1 MNSRRLLSIV
11 IQTIS
16 CVGLA
21 FALSAALTSSVL
33 HAQALYGALTG
44 TVKDASGAI
53 VPNTPVVVINQS
65 TRDKRPTTSNS
76 NGEYQVINLLP
87 GTYTVEVPATG
98 GFAAYEQQNIAID
111 VNREARVGITL
122 QVGNSEQVV
131 DVSSAAPILQT
142 ETAEVNHQISEAQIA
157 QLPITGSEG
166 RNFQALYT
174 LIPGFAA
181 VGEQNS
187 VAANPARAESANVN
201 GTSDMGVV
209 TRIDGAI
216 NINGWLP
223 YLPAYI
229 PPADAIQSVNVVTN
243 SFNAEQGMA
252 GGAAVNVTIKSG
264 QRDFHGSAWE
274 YNQIFNTNARAYTA
288 PPPPARAP
296 KNIFNQFGFS
306 IGGPV
311 YIPKLLTGRKKLFFF
326 DDFERTTRRQLT
338 TGLLSIPTLAM
349 TNGDFSAVQGLSTP
363 SAATILYDP
372 QPGGLVQTGAN
383 STAGYLNVG
392 FRPTFLSEYGCNC
405 IPAGRIAPQ
414 AAKMIALLQPVAS
427 SLGSVS
433 TTELNSQL
441 ANDYNGSA
449 TVPYNRNTNDAKVT
463 YIPSDATTVFGRYS
477 VQPYS
482 SSDPEPLGQ
491 AGGVPLDG
499 GPPGLINGRI
509 QNAGLGLSHV
519 INPRLVIDAD
529 GGYTRQVSGTSSPL
543 DNSLGNF
550 GLNTLGIPGTNGPG
564 AQYAGQPGFQFTGFT
579 NIGNPSGANP
589 FLFRDNQF
597 TADGNVS
604 WTLGRH
610 SIKFGASYYHYLLNH
625 FQPSNGAGV
634 NNPRGAFQF
643 QGGMTTGPAD
653 VTSSGSQNN
662 TNAYTSMAD
671 FLLGLPN
678 NGTSAAVGH
687 VLQLSNPNSL
697 RWTDLSAYA
706 QDQWS
711 VSERLTLN
719 FGVRYEFYPTPYRD
733 HTGVFRVDTS
743 LPANANVIIGGV
755 NGEPENAGIHM
766 PKLEFVPR
774 LGVDY
779 RVTSSLVVRSGA
791 GITTDPDSLRFLR
804 DSYPEDLAV
813 SYSGAAST
821 SIAVNS
827 ANNQALTL
835 ATGIPGI
842 TVPNLSTGVLSLP
855 NAVGTNTVPSDYRR
869 GYIESW
875 NLFVEQDF
883 GHEFVMNVGYVGTHQ
898 VRQLAPYTLNAA
910 PLPSA
915 NTICTAG
922 GTYNPSTGLT
932 GRCNFAANEL
942 VNINGGCNV
951 TTGYTCYNTGG
962 ITMNAPSFSSNYN
975 GMQAQLTRVAGT
987 SAQFGLVYTWSHAF
1001 NYEDNGAGSGSN
1013 GTAFSYPA
1021 YFKMNRATASYDRPN
1036 NLQFW
1041 TIYHLPFGHN
1051 QSLINHGLLSS
1062 VVGGFQLNGQISHI
1076 SGTPFSVSPS
1086 NSNGFNSPGNT
1097 LFADLVKPYKQE
1109 GGHSRVAGN
1118 SVVSGGR
1125 PWFDPSSFANPIE
1138 VSGSGANSVF
1148 TPHFGNTH
1156 RNQFRGPG
1164 QTVINASVFREFHV
1178 FKESQFQVRVEAF
1191 NLLNHALPGSPNVT
1205 VGGGTFGYITSFG
1218 ATRTI
1223 QFSGRYSF

>member
-1 MNSRRLLSIV
+1 MNSRRHNSTSAR
-11 IQTIS
+11 TIIS
-16 CVGLA
+16 LGVAC
-21 FALSAALTSSVL
+21 ALTTAIPFTSA
-33 HAQALYGALTG
+33 HAQGLYGSLTG
-44 TVKDASGAI
+44 TVKDASGAM
-53 VPNTPVVVINQS
+53 VPNVAVTVTNQA
-65 TRDKRPTTSNS
+65 TGDKRSTTADA
-76 NGEYQVINLLP
+76 NGEYHIINLLP
-87 GTYTVEVPATG
+87 GTYTVSVAPSG
-98 GFAAYEQQNIAID
+98 GFAAFKQQNLAID
-111 VNREARVGITL
+111 VNREARVDVAL
-122 QVGNSEQVV
+122 QVGSSGQVV
-131 DVSSAAPILQT
+131 DVSSAPPVLQT
-142 ETAEVNHQISEAQIA
+142 ETAEVNHQISEAQIE
-157 QLPITGSEG
+157 QLPISGSEG

-174 LIPGFAA
+174 IIPGFAA

-216 NINGWLP
+216 NTNGWLP

-229 PPADAIQSVNVVTN
+229 PPADAIQSVNIVTN

-264 QRDFHGSAWE
+264 QRDLHGSAWE
-274 YNQIFNTNARAYTA
+274 YNQIFNTNARGYTA

-296 KNIFNQFGFS
+296 KNIFNQFGFA

-311 YIPKLLTGRKKLFFF
+311 YIPKVLTGRKKLFFF
-326 DDFERTTRRQLT
+326 QDFERTTRRQLT
-338 TGLLSIPTLAM
+338 TGLLTVPTLAM
-349 TNGDFSAVQGLSTP
+349 TNGDFSAVQGLSP
-363 SAATILYDP
+363 GAATTLYDP
-372 QPGGLVQTGAN
+372 QPGGVPQTGAN
-383 STAGYLNVG
+383 TTNGFLNAG

-405 IPAGRIAPQ
+405 IPASRIAPQ
-414 AAKMIALLQPVAS
+414 ASKMIALLQPIA
-427 SLGSVS
+427 
-433 TTELNSQL
+433 TTVGTPSAALLNNQL

-449 TVPYNRNTNDAKVT
+449 IVPYNRNTSDSKIT
-463 YIPSDATTVFGRYS
+463 YIASDATTVFGRYS
-477 VQPYS
+477 IQPYS
-482 SSDPEPLGQ
+482 SNDPEPLGQ
-491 AGGVPLDG
+491 AGGIPVDG
-499 GPPGLINGRI
+499 GPPGQIKGRI
-509 QNAGLGLSHV
+509 QNAGLGFSHV
-519 INPRLVIDAD
+519 ITPHLVVDAD

-543 DNSLGNF
+543 DQSLGNF
-550 GLNTLGIPGTNGPG
+550 GQTTLGIPGTNGQG

-604 WTLGRH
+604 WTVGKH
-610 SIKFGASYYHYLLNH
+610 AMKFGASYYHYLLNH
-625 FQPSNGAGV
+625 FQPSNGSGV

-643 QGGMTTGPAD
+643 QGGMTTGPGN
-653 VTSSGSQNN
+653 VTSSGSPNN
-662 TNAYTSMAD
+662 TNAYTSLAD

-697 RWTDLSAYA
+697 RWTDLSFYA
-706 QDQWS
+706 QDQWT

-733 HTGVFRVDTS
+733 HTGVFRLDPT
-743 LPANANVIIGGV
+743 LPASGNVIIGGV
-755 NGEPENAGIHM
+755 NGQPENAGM
-766 PKLEFVPR
+766 QMSKVNFVPR
-774 LGVDY
+774 LGVNY
-779 RVTSSLVVRSGA
+779 RVNSKLVVRSGA

-804 DSYPEDLAV
+804 DSYPEDQAV

-821 SIAVNS
+821 SIALNP
-827 ANNQALTL
+827 ATGQALTL

-842 TVPNLSTGVLSLP
+842 PVPNLSSGIVALP
-855 NAVGTNTVPSDYRR
+855 NAVGTNTVPANYRR

-875 NLFVEQDF
+875 NLFVQQDL
-883 GHEFVMNVGYVGTHQ
+883 GHSFVMNVGYVGTHQ

-915 NTICTAG
+915 NTICTAA

-932 GRCNFAANEL
+932 GTCNFAANEL
-942 VNINGGCNV
+942 INTNANCNA

-962 ITMNAPSFSSNYN
+962 ITLNAPSFSSNYN
-975 GMQAQLTRVAGT
+975 GLQAQLTRNAGR

-1001 NYEDNGAGSGSN
+1001 DYVDNGAGSGS
-1013 GTAFSYPA
+1013 GGAAFSYPA
-1021 YFKMNRATASYDRPN
+1021 YFKLNRATASYDRTN

-1041 TIYHLPFGHN
+1041 TIYHLPFGHG
-1051 QSLINHGLLSS
+1051 QSLLQHGAMSS
-1062 VVGGFQLNGQISHI
+1062 IFGGLQLNGQISHV

-1097 LFADLVKPYKQE
+1097 LYADLVKPYRQL
-1109 GGHSRVAGN
+1109 GGHSRTAGN
-1118 SVVSGGR
+1118 SAVSGGL
-1125 PWFDPSSFANPIE
+1125 PWFDPTVFANPIE
-1138 VSGSGANSVF
+1138 VSGSGVNTVF
-1148 TPHFGNTH
+1148 NPHFGNTH

-1164 QTVINASVFREFHV
+1164 QTQINASIFREFHV
-1178 FKESQFQVRVEAF
+1178 YKENAIQVRVEAF
-1191 NLLNHALPGSPNVT
+1191 NLLNHPLLNTPNVT
-1205 VGGGTFGYITSFG
+1205 VGGGTFGYITSYG
-1218 ATRTI
+1218 ATRTL